1 MKLKYKNLFAIILL
15 LFFISSCGSKSTAPK
30 PANKMRE
37 ATVLSVEGFL
47 VHPSVLNASIEV
59 AGTLLPFEETEIHP
73 EVAGK
78 VIRLSIKEGAIVKKG
93 TF

>member
-1 MKLKYKNLFAIILL
+1 MRQQNQPTLNLPIK
-15 LFFISSCGSKSTAPK
+15 CG
-30 PANKMRE
+30 E

-78 VIRLSIKEGAIVKKG
+78 VIRLSIKRRSYRKKRNFTGAA
-93 TF
+93 F